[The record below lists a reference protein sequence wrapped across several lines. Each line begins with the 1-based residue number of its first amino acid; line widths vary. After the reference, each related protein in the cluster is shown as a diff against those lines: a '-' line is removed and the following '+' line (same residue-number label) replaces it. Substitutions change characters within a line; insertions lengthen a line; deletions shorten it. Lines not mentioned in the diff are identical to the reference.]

1 MSQDVRMLH
10 RDHRIY
16 ASAPLRRLAD
26 EQTRAMLPDIQ
37 RSAGI
42 RALSLDAS
50 ADGEAP
56 VLPMIGCWVRMWIA
70 ADGYR
75 GDVCATADAPLP
87 FLDEAFDVVLLR
99 HALEVVAEPSVL
111 LGEAMRVLV
120 PGGVLVLTGVHPVSG
135 WAPWFYWRSRG
146 PQVLR
151 FPGQLGKRL
160 ERHGLEIEW
169 IRRVGRAWPG
179 DTASHAGPFNPC
191 GGGYV
196 LMARK
201 RCRRVTPLRILPARL
216 RVASG
221 SLSPGTR
228 RSAVFRFQ
236 RHGEQR

>member
-10 RDHRIY
+10 RDHQIY
-16 ASAPLRRLAD
+16 TSAPLRRLAD

-37 RSAGI
+37 RSAGTL
-42 RALSLDAS
+42 ALSLGVC
-50 ADGEAP
+50 ADGGVPA
-56 VLPMIGCWVRMWIA
+56 LPMIGCWVRMWIA
-70 ADGYR
+70 AGGYR
-75 GDVCATADAPLP
+75 GDVCATTDAPLP

-99 HALEVVAEPSVL
+99 HTLEVVPTPSVL
-111 LGEAMRVLV
+111 LGEAMRVLA

-151 FPGQLGKRL
+151 LPGQLGKHL
-160 ERHGLEIEW
+160 ERRGLEIEW
-169 IRRVGRAWPG
+169 TRRVGRPWPG
-179 DTASHAGPFNPC
+179 DAASHVRPFNLC

-201 RCRRVTPLRILPARL
+201 RCRRATPLRILPARL

-221 SLSPGTR
+221 NLSPGTR
-228 RSAVFRFQ
+228 RTAVL
-236 RHGEQR
+236 

>member
-1 MSQDVRMLH
+1 MLH

-37 RSAGI
+37 RSAGT
-42 RALSLDAS
+42 RALSLGVC
-50 ADGEAP
+50 ADVEVP

-75 GDVCATADAPLP
+75 GDVCATTGAPLP
-87 FLDEAFDVVLLR
+87 FVDEAFDAVLLR
-99 HALEVVAEPSVL
+99 HALESALRPSVL
-111 LGEAMRVLV
+111 LGEAARVLA
-120 PGGVLVLTGVHPVSG
+120 PGGVLVVTGIHPVSG
-135 WAPWFYWRSRG
+135 WAPWFYWRSRD
-146 PQVLR
+146 PWVLR

-160 ERHGLEIEW
+160 ERRGLQVEW
-169 IRRVGRAWPG
+169 IRRVGRPWPS
-179 DTASHAGPFNPC
+179 DTASRTGPFNPC

-201 RCRRVTPLRILPARL
+201 RCRRATPLRILPTRL

-228 RSAVFRFQ
+228 RSAVL
-236 RHGEQR
+236 

>member
-1 MSQDVRMLH
+1 MLH

-16 ASAPLRRLAD
+16 TSAPLRQLAD

-37 RSAGI
+37 RSAGT
-42 RALSLDAS
+42 RALSLGVS
-50 ADGEAP
+50 ADSEVPA
-56 VLPMIGCWVRMWIA
+56 LPMIGCWVRMWIA

-75 GDVCATADAPLP
+75 GDVCATTDAPLP
-87 FLDEAFDVVLLR
+87 FLDEAFDAVLLR
-99 HALEVVAEPSVL
+99 HALEAVARPSVV
-111 LGEAMRVLV
+111 LGEALRVLA
-120 PGGVLVLTGVHPVSG
+120 PGGVLVVTGVHPVSG
-135 WAPWFYWRSRG
+135 WAPWFYWRSRD

-160 ERHGLEIEW
+160 ERRGLQIEW
-169 IRRVGRAWPG
+169 IRRVGRPWPS
-179 DTASHAGPFNPC
+179 DTALRAGPFNLC

-201 RCRRVTPLRILPARL
+201 RCRRATPLRILPARL

-228 RSAVFRFQ
+228 RSAVL
-236 RHGEQR
+236 